1 MQDKTDVII
10 SEGEVSPL
18 KILHQITWG
27 SIHICDSPY
36 LIVQIGT

>member
-18 KILHQITWG
+18 KIFTSDYLRIR
-27 SIHICDSPY
+27 ICDSPY